1 MEASN
6 VGEMSMCLGAATQE
20 RTVYACT
27 FEGEK
32 KGGKG
37 SLTYDVKYIDTDL
50 TECTKPPQA
59 AYSNLLLSNT
69 RALNK
74 KKWVVVA
81 RSVAISYSIPHHMPR
96 TSKNESLNLEKEKD
110 KEISE

>member
-1 MEASN
+1 MLARCLCVLELLLRK
-6 VGEMSMCLGAATQE
+6 ERSMHVPLRE
-20 RTVYACT
+20 K
-27 FEGEK
+27 K

-59 AYSNLLLSNT
+59 AYSNLLLSNS

-74 KKWVVVA
+74 KKMGGG
-81 RSVAISYSIPHHMPR
+81 RKISGY
-96 TSKNESLNLEKEKD
+96 KLLNTTTCLEP
-110 KEISE
+110 

>member
-1 MEASN
+1 MLAR
-6 VGEMSMCLGAATQE
+6 CLCVLELLLRKE
-20 RTVYACT
+20 RSIT

-50 TECTKPPQA
+50 TECTKPPQS

-74 KKWVVVA
+74 KNGWW
-81 RSVAISYSIPHHMPR
+81 SQDQW
-96 TSKNESLNLEKEKD
+96 L
-110 KEISE
+110 

>member
-50 TECTKPPQA
+50 TECTKPPQS

-74 KKWVVVA
+74 KKMGVG
-81 RSVAISYSIPHHMPR
+81 RKISGYKLLNTTPHA
-96 TSKNESLNLEKEKD
+96 SNLEEREFEFREGKR
-110 KEISE
+110 

>member
-1 MEASN
+1 MLARCLCVLELLLRK
-6 VGEMSMCLGAATQE
+6 ERSMHVPLRE
-20 RTVYACT
+20 K
-27 FEGEK
+27 K

-74 KKWVVVA
+74 KNGWW
-81 RSVAISYSIPHHMPR
+81 SQDQW
-96 TSKNESLNLEKEKD
+96 L
-110 KEISE
+110 